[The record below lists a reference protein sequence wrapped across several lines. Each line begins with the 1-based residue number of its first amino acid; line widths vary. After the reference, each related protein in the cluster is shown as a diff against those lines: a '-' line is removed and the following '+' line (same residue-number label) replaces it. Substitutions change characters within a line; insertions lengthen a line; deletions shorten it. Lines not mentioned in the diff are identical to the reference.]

1 MSHKEEWVSIQIDA
15 PFIYNEQT
23 TKETEH
29 VWFLFHGYGQ
39 LAEHFIRRFDIL
51 NPITHHVVALQGL
64 SRFYLDEKYEK
75 IGASWMT
82 RMHRDRDIVHQ
93 KKYIEEVV
101 QNRLLSI
108 PSFDVKRNY
117 FAFSQGGATL
127 LRWLVDAQPEVN
139 ALILW
144 AADIPTEFTPED
156 FSFLSED
163 SKVIY
168 VIGDNDPF
176 RSFLEIEK
184 LKEFIKQLNCKT
196 EIVTFRGGHSV
207 NRPTLKNV
215 LQNHHLI

>member
-1 MSHKEEWVSIQIDA
+1 MEYQEEWVKLQVEA
-15 PFIYNEQT
+15 PFVFNREA

-51 NPITHHVVALQGL
+51 EEHHHVVALQGL
-64 SRFYLDEKYEK
+64 SRFYLDDKYEK

-82 RMHRDRDIVHQ
+82 RMHREKDIIHQ

-108 PSFDVKRNY
+108 PSFDVKRNF

-144 AADIPTEFTPED
+144 AADIPKEFTVED
-156 FSFLSED
+156 FDFLSPD

-176 RSFLEIEK
+176 RSFIEIEK
-184 LKEFIKQLNCKT
+184 LKDFIKQLKCET
-196 EIVTFRGGHSV
+196 DIVTFRGGHSV
-207 NRPTLKNV
+207 NRPTLKTV
-215 LQNHHLI
+215 LKNHQLF